1 MIIIVPFIV
10 IGTTIYRNSGKSIK
24 MMKSCFMFF
33 EQTNLVLESVHNN
46 GIVGGAKENFKS
58 VAESH
63 NEKTIMDNGEIEI

>member
-1 MIIIVPFIV
+1 
-10 IGTTIYRNSGKSIK
+10 
-24 MMKSCFMFF
+24 MKSCFMFF

-63 NEKTIMDNGEIEI
+63 NEIMIMDNGEIEI

>member
-1 MIIIVPFIV
+1 MELLNQMDGFDIL
-10 IGTTIYRNSGKSIK
+10 GKVK

-63 NEKTIMDNGEIEI
+63 NEKMIMDNGEIEI